1 MFREIPNFNNYLV
14 NERGTVINKRTK
26 KRLKQN
32 DNGSGY
38 LQVQFADGRNRYV
51 HRLVAM
57 AFIPCDGRREL
68 VDHIDGNKKNNHV
81 DNLRWVTAA
90 ENYQAYGYAERR
102 TALQKRVIAEN
113 VRTGE
118 VIEFPSRN
126 ACAAYFRCDKSKIK
140 YCWLYKKGRKQNW
153 VLKPDNYWLKR

>member
-1 MFREIPNFNNYLV
+1 MFREIPNFNSYLV
-14 NERGTVINKRTK
+14 NEHGVVINARSK

-57 AFIPCDGRREL
+57 AFIPCDDSREL
-68 VDHIDGNKKNNHV
+68 VDHIDGNKKNNRA

-90 ENYQAYGYAERR
+90 ENYRAYGYAERR

-113 VRTGE
+113 VKTSE

-126 ACAAYFRCDKSKIK
+126 ACAAYFKCDKSEIK

-153 VLKPDNYWLKR
+153 IFKLDNYWLKR